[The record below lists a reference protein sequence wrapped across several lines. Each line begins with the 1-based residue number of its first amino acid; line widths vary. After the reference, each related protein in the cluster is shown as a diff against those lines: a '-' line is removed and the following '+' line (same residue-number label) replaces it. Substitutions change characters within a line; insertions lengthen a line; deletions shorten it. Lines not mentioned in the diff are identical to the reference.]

1 MTLNISERFQQ
12 WVSGVDPVE
21 WLIAAAAAI
30 VCYLVLTAVLRVV
43 ISRAEKLATKT
54 TTHLDDNLLE
64 IARATRHSVLVGISL
79 LVGVHFLTLGRLGS
93 FLTGQLWFALLALQM
108 GFWGHRAIEV
118 GLRSYRLRNSGSD
131 QPAAQASSTLLGWA
145 LRSVLWAVVILA
157 ILSNVGVNITAF
169 VASLGIGGVAVA
181 LAVQNVLGDLFA
193 SMSIAVDKPFEVG
206 DFIVVGP
213 ISGTVE
219 QLGLKT
225 TRIRSI
231 SGEQIVM
238 SNAGLLKQTIAN
250 YKRLQSRRIVFTFGI
265 TYDATPDQVEAVPPL
280 VKEIIDA
287 LPDVTFNRAHFKGF
301 GDSSLDFEV
310 VYFVNDPSYDIY
322 MDRQQAINLALM
334 RALPKH
340 GVDFAFPT
348 RTVHVVRH
356 NVEDTTSLPQGTQ
369 TEAARRLED
378 DQAAASAA

>member
-1 MTLNISERFQQ
+1 MMINVSDRFARWISTM
-12 WVSGVDPVE
+12 DPME
-21 WLIAAAAAI
+21 WLAAAAAAVI
-30 VCYLVLTAVLRVV
+30 CYLVLTTVLRIV
-43 ISRAEKLATKT
+43 ISRAEKLAAKT
-54 TTHLDDNLLE
+54 TTHLDDHLLE
-64 IARATRHSVLVGISL
+64 IARATRHSILVGISL
-79 LVGVHFLTLGRLGS
+79 LVGLHFLTLGRLGS

-118 GLRSYRLRNSGSD
+118 GLQAYRLRNATAD
-131 QPAAQASSTLLGWA
+131 QSAAQASSTLLGWA
-145 LRSVLWAVVILA
+145 LRTLLWTVVALA

-181 LAVQNVLGDLFA
+181 LAVQNILGDLFA

-206 DFIVVGP
+206 DFIVVGA

-238 SNAGLLKQTIAN
+238 SNAVLLKQTISN
-250 YKRLQSRRIVFTFGI
+250 YKRLQTRRIVFTFGI
-265 TYDATPDQVEAVPPL
+265 TYDATADQIEAIPGIIKGIVE
-280 VKEIIDA
+280 A
-287 LPDVTFNRAHFKGF
+287 LPDVTFSRAHFKSF

-310 VYFVNDPSYDIY
+310 VYIVNDASYDLY
-322 MDRQQAINLALM
+322 MDRQQSINLALM
-334 RALPKH
+334 RALADH
-340 GVDFAFPT
+340 GVGFAFPT

-356 NVEDTTSLPQGTQ
+356 
-369 TEAARRLED
+369 ALED
-378 DQAAASAA
+378 SAPPPVRPAAPAAQQAPTQAA